1 MVQHQ
6 LIRQTIQRQSLPC
19 AWFTWLLL
27 WTWSGAVGSCWIQNC
42 QPACPSENR
51 GTCYSF
57 LSSSL
62 VVADQH
68 QGILWSKQMGVNFG
82 NFTFHMRLSKV
93 QTVLRFRKLVQVVY
107 KAPEFLAHP
116 FILAFVY
123 FYDMRRYP
131 ARCFSKD
138 HDIFPTGIAIFFL
151 HERVSTS

>member
-1 MVQHQ
+1 MQ
-6 LIRQTIQRQSLPC
+6 LAVVEFKTANRPVHLKTGERVIVFSLP
-19 AWFTWLLL
+19 A
-27 WTWSGAVGSCWIQNC
+27 
-42 QPACPSENR
+42 
-51 GTCYSF
+51 
-57 LSSSL
+57 SSL
-62 VVADQH
+62 LINTKAFCE
-68 QGILWSKQMGVNFG
+68 SKQMGVNFG

-138 HDIFPTGIAIFFL
+138 HNIFPTGIAIFVL
-151 HERVSTS
+151 RERVSTS